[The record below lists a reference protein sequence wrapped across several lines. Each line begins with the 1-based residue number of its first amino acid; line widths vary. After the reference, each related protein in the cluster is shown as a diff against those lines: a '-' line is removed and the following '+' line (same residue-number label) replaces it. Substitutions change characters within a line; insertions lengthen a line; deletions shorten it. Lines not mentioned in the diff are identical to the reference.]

1 MVTLQDQLEN
11 VLTELELAGNIVLS
25 AIISRQGL
33 LMVSKATQGSNCK
46 AFAALT
52 ATLNM
57 SAESITKRLSHEMPK
72 SIVVETEEHNLITY
86 AAGPNA
92 LIVVMASNEGF
103 LGLILTELK
112 KAADK
117 VKELV

>member
-1 MVTLQDQLEN
+1 MVTIQDQLEN

-33 LMVSKATQGSNCK
+33 LMVSKATQDSDCR

-52 ATLNM
+52 AILNK
-57 SAESITKRLSHEMPK
+57 SAESITKRVSQEIPK
-72 SIVVETEEHNLITY
+72 SIMVETEGHNLITC

-92 LIVVMASNEGF
+92 LIAVMASNEGF
-103 LGLILTELK
+103 LGLTLTELK
-112 KAADK
+112 KAAEK